1 MHACVYIYMY
11 MVAPP
16 RWQSMPFQVSRS
28 AWSVIGWV
36 TISPP
41 KINSEVFKILAPNFR
56 DVQSFNKVPG
66 TPKFQKF

>member
-1 MHACVYIYMY
+1 

-16 RWQSMPFQVSRS
+16 PPVPFQVSRS

-41 KINSEVFKILAPNFR
+41 KINSENSLMYEYTGMLIY
-56 DVQSFNKVPG
+56 
-66 TPKFQKF
+66 